1 MWKFSIL
8 FNLKTGV
15 IAFCTSPTGQG
26 LPDSRPG
33 APDVI
38 SDLPELRLVLLGRA
52 GAGKSTAGNTI
63 LGREEFQTDRITT
76 LSTKS
81 EGVVAGRQITLV
93 DTPGWDGTLR
103 LDTPKKVKQEIELS
117 ASLCFPGP
125 HAFLLVIPLDSPTE
139 KAAAKELSEIF
150 NQNAWWHTMLLFTCK
165 ESLEGR
171 TIEELIESAGEELH
185 QLLKKCGDRYHVLCT
200 KNRTNPM
207 QIEKLLE
214 KSEKLATENNGVYIK
229 NEILT
234 EQEVERPQ
242 KQEPREEELVMKEG
256 NRNRKVMNLN
266 LPNPKDEVE
275 LGKEPKGKPNSDST
289 PMGNTILGQEEFTS
303 MSPDSSSAGK
313 KECEIRKGQVFGRQV
328 AVINIPDWFST
339 EFSLDEIQS
348 QIESYVSLSEP
359 GSYALLLVVPL
370 DQPVGNGRRTGDAIQ
385 EVFGEQSVRF
395 TLVLFTHGDVLKGK
409 TIDNFAMSD
418 DTEIQHLLDKYRK
431 RYHIL
436 DNTNLADRTQVKEL
450 LGKIESMLAED
461 GSSFHNGEIYTKESH
476 LEVKQVEMPSEDY
489 GGNKRDNGAEVAE
502 NTKSKSEEEIFKQKS
517 VIRETREQKVPMS
530 ERMLECK
537 DREVTTLQRAGQERE
552 TNQRERQDSLQTQDT
567 ERTHAVKKSSK
578 LINTYQTTVQVT
590 DTDAT
595 EEEVGCCRVT

>member
-1 MWKFSIL
+1 
-8 FNLKTGV
+8 
-15 IAFCTSPTGQG
+15 
-26 LPDSRPG
+26 

-38 SDLPELRLVLLGRA
+38 SHLPELRLVLLGRA

-117 ASLCFPGP
+117 ASLCFLGP
-125 HAFLLVIPLDSPTE
+125 HALLLVIPLDSPTE

-150 NQNAWWHTMLLFTCK
+150 YQNAWWHTMLLFTCK

-234 EQEVERPQ
+234 EQGEKEKHERRRNPKTRSEVDSPEVERPQ
-242 KQEPREEELVMKEG
+242 KQKPREEELVMKEG
-256 NRNRKVMNLN
+256 NRNRQVMNLN
-266 LPNPKDEVE
+266 LPNPKDKVE
-275 LGKEPKGKPNSDST
+275 LGKEPEGKPNSDST
-289 PMGNTILGQEEFTS
+289 PKALVQPNGFRSHIICFQDKYAYLWEVPQLISTAPNKNGDLEASDLPGLRLVLLGLTGSGKSGVGNTILGQEEFTT
-303 MSPDSSSAGK
+303 SSSAGK

-328 AVINIPDWFST
+328 AVINMPDWFST

-395 TLVLFTHGDVLKGK
+395 TLVLFTHGDVLKEK
-409 TIDNFAMSD
+409 
-418 DTEIQHLLDKYRK
+418 
-431 RYHIL
+431 
-436 DNTNLADRTQVKEL
+436 
-450 LGKIESMLAED
+450 
-461 GSSFHNGEIYTKESH
+461 
-476 LEVKQVEMPSEDY
+476 
-489 GGNKRDNGAEVAE
+489 
-502 NTKSKSEEEIFKQKS
+502 
-517 VIRETREQKVPMS
+517 MS

-578 LINTYQTTVQVT
+578 LINTYQ
-590 DTDAT
+590 
-595 EEEVGCCRVT
+595 